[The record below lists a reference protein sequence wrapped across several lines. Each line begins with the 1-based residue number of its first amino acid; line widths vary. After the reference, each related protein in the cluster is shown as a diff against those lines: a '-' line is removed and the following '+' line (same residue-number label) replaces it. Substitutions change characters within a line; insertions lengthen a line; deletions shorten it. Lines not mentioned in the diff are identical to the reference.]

1 MPKVSPKSVM
11 RCSVLFLAICGQLDN
26 QTAIANQL
34 NGWEIEY
41 DSSFAG
47 FVDLKFCDQGLMMK
61 LDKIHLTVLGSAP
74 SWTCF
79 VYNDISKRYLT
90 MTASQWKT
98 KFAERILK
106 YHSAAPEKTTAVF
119 SKKVEIIDGLQ
130 ASQIFLQKKN
140 MKGDMENSSEVWISK
155 ELSAPPQFKEL
166 MNLSL
171 DLPKDFMGTPLRVS
185 TIEKTPTSFRSF
197 QVLSAYRVHKIN
209 VSADDFKP
217 LSGYKEV
224 KDATSLVIGDHAAQ

>member
-1 MPKVSPKSVM
+1 MLNVSLKAVV
-11 RCSVLFLAICGQLDN
+11 RCSVLFLAFFGQLNN
-26 QTAIANQL
+26 QAAVAKNL
-34 NGWEIEY
+34 DGWEVEY

-79 VYNDISKRYLT
+79 VYNDMSKRYLT
-90 MTASQWKT
+90 MTASQWKD

-119 SKKVEIIDGLQ
+119 SQKVETIDGLQ
-130 ASQIFLQKKN
+130 ASQIFLQRKN
-140 MKGDMENSSEVWISK
+140 AQGDMENTSEVWISK

-171 DLPKDFMGTPLRVS
+171 DLPKDFIGTPLRVS
-185 TIEKTPTSFRSF
+185 TIQKAPVGFRSF
-197 QVLSAYRVHKIN
+197 QVLSAYRVRKIN

-224 KDATSLVIGDHAAQ
+224 KDATSLVIGDHAPQ